1 MKRRVRSIFERG
13 GVNRFWKDGDEGAAG
28 AGGAG
33 GAGAADWKASLPD
46 DLKGDAS
53 FTDFKDVA
61 SLAKV
66 KAARKEDVASLAKS
80 YRDTKA
86 LVGSSIRV
94 PGPDAS
100 PEARQQFKDRLKKDL
115 PEFMELPT
123 DPEKRKAARKE
134 ILESLGWPKDA
145 AKEFTLESAGVQ
157 LEAGVKLDENELRQA
172 AVELG
177 LDKDGFKKLAGKTAA
192 AQAAALNRAKAE
204 QSVLKGEWG
213 AAYEERRGLAL
224 AALEKTGAPQDVQDA
239 IKNGT
244 APAAVVKWAYGLAK
258 SVGAEARE
266 IGSQG
271 GGSSTTLTTTEALA
285 RLQEIE
291 NREEY
296 NNPRKNPDVHR
307 ELVEKY
313 KKLLPFAYPDIA
325 AEGRG

>member
-1 MKRRVRSIFERG
+1 MIPRSRSVFIHPRDLSRFRAGLG
-13 GVNRFWKDGDEGAAG
+13 GIARYFADPPPADTPPPGTPPPT
-28 AGGAG
+28 
-33 GAGAADWKASLPD
+33 DWKTGLAAELA
-46 DLKGDAS
+46 GDAS
-53 FTDFKDVA
+53 LKDFKDVA
-61 SLAKV
+61 SLAT
-66 KAARKEDVASLAKS
+66 A

-86 LVGSSIRV
+86 LVGGSIRV

-100 PEARQQFKDRLKKDL
+100 PEARAQFRERLKKDL

-134 ILESLGWPKDA
+134 ILESLGWAKDA
-145 AKEFTLESAGVQ
+145 AKELTLESSGVQ

-177 LDKDGFKKLAGKTAA
+177 LDKEGFAKLVGKTAA
-192 AQAAALNRAKAE
+192 AQAAVIKRAQAE

-213 AAYEERRGLAL
+213 AAYEERRQLAL
-224 AALEKTGAPQDVQDA
+224 AGLEKTGAPQDVKDA
-239 IKNGT
+239 IANGT

-266 IGSQG
+266 VGDQK
-271 GGSSTTLTTTEALA
+271 GGSRGSVTPTEALA

-291 NREEY
+291 NREEF

-307 ELVEKY
+307 ELVEKH
-313 KKLLPFAYPDIA
+313 KALLPFAYPDIA
-325 AEGRG
+325 AENGRG